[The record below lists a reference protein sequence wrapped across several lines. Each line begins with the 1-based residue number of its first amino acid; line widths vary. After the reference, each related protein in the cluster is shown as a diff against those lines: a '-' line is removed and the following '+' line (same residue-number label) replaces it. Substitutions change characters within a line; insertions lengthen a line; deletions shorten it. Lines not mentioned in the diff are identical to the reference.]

1 MNPSADYVL
10 YWMTAA
16 RRLHHNFALDRAVGW
31 AEELGLPLV
40 IFEPLRLGYR
50 WSSERMH
57 RFVVEGMRD
66 NGAAAAAAGI
76 RYVSYVERRRGDGRG
91 LLEALAEHAAL
102 VVADEFPAFF
112 LPRMLD
118 AASAKLDALVESVD
132 SNGIV
137 PLRDPDRTFNTAASF
152 RRHLQ
157 KTISPFLEQW
167 PQADPLTVN
176 VLRGATLPDLS
187 RWELWDHTQPDAPLR
202 LEFEE
207 NVPAVN
213 SKGGAEAAQALLADF
228 FTERFERYGNDRNQV
243 DDGAASG
250 LSPYL
255 HFGHVSTHQIV
266 REVLTRGGFEFGRP
280 APKATGSRAG
290 WWGCSEPA
298 ESFLDELITWRELGF
313 NRSFMDPDGYAEF
326 SSLPTWARESMD
338 VHRGDPRDAVY
349 TLGQFDRAETHDE
362 IWNAAQR
369 ELVQTGRMHN
379 YLRMLWAK
387 MIYAWSA
394 SPEDALEVMIHLN
407 NKYALDG
414 RDPNSYS
421 GIFWTMGRYDR
432 AWGPERPVFGKLRYM
447 TSQSTR
453 RKINLKKYL
462 VRFGPPPP
470 LFA

>member
-1 MNPSADYVL
+1 
-10 YWMTAA
+10 MTSA
-16 RRLHHNFALDRAVGW
+16 RRLDHNFALDRAVEWCEG
-31 AEELGLPLV
+31 LGLPLV

-57 RFVVEGMRD
+57 RFVIEGMRD
-66 NGAAAAAAGI
+66 NGLAAAAAGVT
-76 RYVSYVERRRGDGRG
+76 YFPYVEPSRGAGRG
-91 LLEALAEHAAL
+91 LLKTLADRAA
-102 VVADEFPAFF
+102 VVISDEFPAFF

-118 AASAKLDALVESVD
+118 AAAAKLGVLLESVD

-137 PLRDPDRTFNTAASF
+137 PLRSPERIFTTAASF

-167 PQADPLTVN
+167 PESLPLQEE
-176 VLRGATLPDLS
+176 VLRGADLPSLS
-187 RWELWDHTQPDAPLR
+187 GWAMWDYSNPDTPLELDFEAP
-202 LEFEE
+202 
-207 NVPAVN
+207 VPAV
-213 SKGGAEAAQALLADF
+213 SDVSGGSSAAAAQLRLF
-228 FTERFERYGNDRNQV
+228 FDGRFERYDKDRNRV

-255 HFGHVSTHQIV
+255 HFGHISAHEIV
-266 REVLTRGGFEFGRP
+266 RKTLELGGFEFDRV
-280 APKATGSRAG
+280 APKSTGSRAG
-290 WWGCSEPA
+290 WWGCSPAA

-313 NRSFMDPDGYAEF
+313 NRSFMEPDSYADF
-326 SSLPTWARESMD
+326 SSLPAWARQSMD
-338 VHRGDPRDAVY
+338 VHRDDPRDAIY
-349 TLGQFDRAETHDE
+349 SMEQFELSQTHDE

-369 ELVQTGRMHN
+369 ELVETGRMHN
-379 YLRMLWAK
+379 YLRMLWGK

-394 SPEDALEVMIHLN
+394 SPEDALEVMVHLN

-447 TSQSTR
+447 TSKSTR
-453 RKINLKKYL
+453 NKINLKRYL
-462 VRFGPPPP
+462 ARFGPPPP